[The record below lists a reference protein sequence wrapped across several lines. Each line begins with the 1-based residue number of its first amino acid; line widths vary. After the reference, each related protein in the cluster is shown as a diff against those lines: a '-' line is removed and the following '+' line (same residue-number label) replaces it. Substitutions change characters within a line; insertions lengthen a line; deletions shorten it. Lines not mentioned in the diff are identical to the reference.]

1 MSSNI
6 STQPRIAIIGGG
18 LGGLALLSTLQRR
31 GVPATL
37 YERDTAFDARAH
49 LGGSLDLGWK
59 SGQRALRENGLQ
71 DEFDKNSRPEGEE
84 MRICDGAGKIH
95 LHLGGEDGQRLR
107 GPATQGPG
115 KEDIRPEIDR
125 TVLRKLLL
133 DAVPSDLVQW
143 GHTLSSVRA
152 LGNGEHELTF
162 ANGVTTSCDLLV
174 GADGAYSRVRP
185 LVSPAVPEFLG
196 VNGAEISLTPE
207 TTKLPALAETV
218 ANVGK
223 GGMMALQDARMLGAQ
238 VNGDGR
244 IRTYAWLRAPE
255 DWALPVDPTA
265 ARAALREH
273 YAGWAEWMLK
283 FIDYCDESAI
293 YPRALYTLPVGHKWT
308 HIPGVTL
315 LGDAAH
321 LMSPFAGA
329 GANLALLDGL
339 ELGLALA
346 DLKNKGT
353 LGDGSAVSAAATAF
367 EENMC
372 ARAGRVAEKANGTLE
387 VCVGPG
393 TPQAMIRRFGEL
405 AAGGP
410 REG

>member
-1 MSSNI
+1 MSSNL

-18 LGGLALLSTLQRR
+18 LGGLALLLTLHRR

-37 YERDTAFDARAH
+37 YERDPAFDARAH

-71 DEFDKNSRPEGEE
+71 DAFDKNSRPEGEE
-84 MRICDGAGKIH
+84 MRIYDGAGK
-95 LHLGGEDGQRLR
+95 LHLQLGEGHHAR
-107 GPATQGPG
+107 GPSKG

-133 DAVPSDLVQW
+133 DAVPPSLVQW
-143 GHTLSSVRA
+143 GHALSSVRA
-152 LGNGEHELTF
+152 IGDGMHELTF
-162 ANGVTTSCDLLV
+162 ANGATATCDLLV

-196 VNGAEISLTPE
+196 VNGAEISLAPE
-207 TTKLPALAETV
+207 TTQRPALAETV

-223 GGMMALQDARMLGAQ
+223 GTMMAMQDSHILGAQ

-244 IRTYAWLRAPE
+244 IRTYAWFRAPAS
-255 DWALPVDPTA
+255 WTIPASDPGA
-265 ARAALREH
+265 AKAVLRER
-273 YAGWAEWMLK
+273 YAGWPAWMLALV
-283 FIDYCDESAI
+283 DHCDENAI
-293 YPRALYTLPVGHKWT
+293 YPRALWTLPVGHRWE
-308 HIPGVTL
+308 HVPGVTII
-315 LGDAAH
+315 GDAAH

-346 DLKNKGT
+346 DLKEKGK
-353 LGDGSAVSAAATAF
+353 LGDEGAVSETVKGF

-372 ARAGRVAEKANGTLE
+372 GMAGRVSEKANANLE
-387 VCVGPG
+387 VCVGPD
-393 TPQAMIRRFGEL
+393 TPQAMIRRFKEVTAEGE
-405 AAGGP
+405 

>member
-1 MSSNI
+1 MSSNV
-6 STQPRIAIIGGG
+6 SAQPRIAIIGGG
-18 LGGLALLSTLQRR
+18 LGGLALLLTLHRR

-37 YERDTAFDARAH
+37 YERDPAFDARAH

-71 DEFDKNSRPEGEE
+71 DAFDNNSRPEGEE
-84 MRICDGAGKIH
+84 MRIYDGAGK
-95 LHLGGEDGQRLR
+95 LHLQLGEGHHAR
-107 GPATQGPG
+107 GPSKG

-133 DAVPSDLVQW
+133 DAVPPSLVQW
-143 GHTLSSVRA
+143 GHALSSVRA
-152 LGNGEHELTF
+152 LGSGAHELTF
-162 ANGVTTSCDLLV
+162 ANGATIACDFLV

-196 VNGAEISLTPE
+196 VNGAEISLAPE
-207 TTKLPALAETV
+207 TTQLPALAETV

-223 GGMMALQDARMLGAQ
+223 GTMMAMQDSHILGAQ

-244 IRTYAWLRAPE
+244 IRTYAWFRAPAS
-255 DWALPVDPTA
+255 WTIPASDPGA
-265 ARAALREH
+265 AKAVLRER
-273 YAGWAEWMLK
+273 YAGWPAWMLALV
-283 FIDYCDESAI
+283 DHCDESAI
-293 YPRALYTLPVGHKWT
+293 YPRALWTLPVGHKWE
-308 HIPGVTL
+308 HVPGVTL
-315 LGDAAH
+315 VGDAAH

-346 DLKNKGT
+346 DLKEKGK
-353 LGDGSAVSAAATAF
+353 LGEAGAVSETVKGF

-372 ARAGRVAEKANGTLE
+372 AMAGRVSEKANANLE
-387 VCVGPG
+387 VCAGPD
-393 TPQAMIRRFGEL
+393 TPQAMIRRFREVTAEGE
-405 AAGGP
+405 

>member
-1 MSSNI
+1 MSSDP

-18 LGGLALLSTLQRR
+18 LGGLALLLTLHRR

-37 YERDTAFDARAH
+37 YERDPSFNDRAH

-71 DEFDKNSRPEGEE
+71 DAFDNNSRPEGEE
-84 MRICDGAGKIH
+84 MRICDGTGKIH
-95 LHLGGEDGQRLR
+95 LQLGGEGGHHAR
-107 GPATQGPG
+107 GPPKG

-133 DAVPSDLVQW
+133 DAVPPDLVQW
-143 GHTLSSVRA
+143 GHALSSVRA
-152 LGNGEHELTF
+152 LGDGMHELTF
-162 ANGVTTSCDLLV
+162 ANGTTIACDFIV

-196 VNGAEISLTPE
+196 

-223 GGMMALQDARMLGAQ
+223 GTMMAMQDSHILGAQ

-244 IRTYAWLRAPE
+244 IRTYAWFRAPAS
-255 DWALPVDPTA
+255 WTIPASDPGA
-265 ARAALREH
+265 AKAVLRER
-273 YAGWAEWMLK
+273 YAGWPAWMLALV
-283 FIDYCDESAI
+283 DRCDESAI
-293 YPRALYTLPVGHKWT
+293 YPRALWTLPVGHKWE
-308 HIPGVTL
+308 HVPGVTL
-315 LGDAAH
+315 VGDAAH

-346 DLKNKGT
+346 DLKGKGS
-353 LGDGSAVSAAATAF
+353 LG
-367 EENMC
+367 
-372 ARAGRVAEKANGTLE
+372 RRGRCL
-387 VCVGPG
+387 
-393 TPQAMIRRFGEL
+393 RR
-405 AAGGP
+405 
-410 REG
+410 

>member
-1 MSSNI
+1 MTSNLSS
-6 STQPRIAIIGGG
+6 QPRIAIIGGG
-18 LGGLALLSTLQRR
+18 LGGLALLLTLHRR
-31 GVPATL
+31 GIPATV
-37 YERDTAFDARAH
+37 YERDTTFDTRAH

-84 MRICDGAGKIH
+84 MRICDGSGKIH
-95 LHLGGEDGQRLR
+95 LKLGGEGGHRPH
-107 GPATQGPG
+107 GPAKG
-115 KEDIRPEIDR
+115 KEDLRPEIDR

-133 DAVPSDLVQW
+133 DAVPPNLVQW
-143 GHTLSSVRA
+143 GHALSSVRA
-152 LGNGEHELTF
+152 LGNGQHELTF
-162 ANGVTTSCDLLV
+162 ANGATATCDLLV

-196 VNGAEISLTPE
+196 VNGAEISLAPE
-207 TTKLPALAETV
+207 TTTLPELAETI
-218 ANVGK
+218 ANVGS
-223 GGMMALQDARMLGAQ
+223 GAMMAMQDSRMLGAQ

-244 IRTYAWLRAPE
+244 IRTYAWLRAPA
-255 DWALPVDPTA
+255 DWSVPTTDVAA
-265 ARAALREH
+265 ARAVLREH
-273 YAGWAEWMLK
+273 YAGWAEWILK
-283 FIDYCDESAI
+283 LIDYCDESAI
-293 YPRALYTLPVGHKWT
+293 YPRSLWTLPVGHKWA
-308 HIPGVTL
+308 HVPGVTL

-346 DLKNKGT
+346 DLKEKGT
-353 LGDGSAVSAAATAF
+353 LGDGSAVSAAVEAF

-372 ARAGRVAEKANGTLE
+372 AMAGRVSEKANGNLA
-387 VCVGPG
+387 VCVGPN
-393 TPQAMIRRFGEL
+393 TPQAMIKRFGEL
-405 AAGGP
+405 AAGGE